1 MGPYLAGRCTH
12 GWCPPWGG
20 RCPRSG
26 RGRGCRAHRAAHSAG
41 RCGWHG
47 RCSGRSPP
55 RCDRCP
61 HSGRARGSGC
71 TRSHPAGRW
80 GRGSRVGSRRCMRL
94 QRAGTGRRWHRGWRH
109 MGQPAGMSSL
119 VGEGQ
124 RGGHTGHLDPR
135 GQASSSTQGQ
145 LPGTMEVP
153 AWLGPNS
160 TVPLVPRTP
169 RRDMA
174 ISLWTRTKVPRI
186 HGWWGGGGLE
196 T

>member
-1 MGPYLAGRCTH
+1 MTPRPYASFLLTPPDLPLLHTQGCLLECTPLPVPWGLPWGLPPAAGGTVGPYLAGRRTH

-80 GRGSRVGSRRCMRL
+80 DHGSRVGSRRCMRP
-94 QRAGTGRRWHRGWRH
+94 QRAGTGRRWHRGWRR
-109 MGQPAGMSSL
+109 MGQPVGMSSL

-124 RGGHTGHLDPR
+124 
-135 GQASSSTQGQ
+135 
-145 LPGTMEVP
+145 
-153 AWLGPNS
+153 
-160 TVPLVPRTP
+160 
-169 RRDMA
+169 
-174 ISLWTRTKVPRI
+174 
-186 HGWWGGGGLE
+186 
-196 T
+196 